1 LSNVQKTTFIP
12 TLITTGQLAAT
23 KSAILMVMIG
33 SLSCGVLAV
42 LLSLMIGLSLII
54 AIPGLVV
61 GAFFAFKYAMYD
73 KSKARK
79 EEDEEEEE
87 REQKRKR
94 KRRNR

>member
-1 LSNVQKTTFIP
+1 M
-12 TLITTGQLAAT
+12 TLITSGDLAAT

-42 LLSLMIGLSLII
+42 FLSLMIGLSLIV
-54 AIPGLVV
+54 AIPGLVI
-61 GAFFAFKYAMYD
+61 GAFFAFRYARYD

-79 EEDEEEEE
+79 EEEEE
-87 REQKRKR
+87 EQKRKR

>member
-1 LSNVQKTTFIP
+1 MTH
-12 TLITTGQLAAT
+12 ITSGDLAAT

-42 LLSLMIGLSLII
+42 FLSLMIGLSLIV
-54 AIPGLVV
+54 AIPGLVI
-61 GAFFAFKYAMYD
+61 GAFFAFRYAMYD

-79 EEDEEEEE
+79 EEE